1 MKKIL
6 TIFLGGTI
14 CCSVKNIDGEK
25 VRDIDTEN
33 AKSVLINNFLKENP
47 TYSNLGEKLF
57 HVSDLG
63 MNILSENMN
72 VEHLVSLVNHIK
84 SFDLKEF
91 SGIIILHGTD
101 TLAFTA
107 SFLWEVICNI
117 NIPVILVS
125 GNRPPMDKLSNA
137 NANFRNAVKLIEKGI
152 SPNVYVTYRNVD
164 GKDRLYLGCDI
175 MQCENFSE
183 DFRSAKEEYILDEKS
198 IENILETSK
207 TFEKNKREISLEK
220 IKLRDKKV
228 LAIKPYTGLDYSV
241 YNLDDISAVVH
252 GTYHSET
259 VCTVGYEYSVI
270 EFAKKLKD
278 KNIPLFLAPCSGG
291 EERYASTDDAIK
303 TKNIIP
309 LNRTFES
316 AYAKCLLATLLGL
329 EGKKLT
335 EFILQK

>member
-6 TIFLGGTI
+6 TVFLGGTI

-25 VRDIDTEN
+25 VRDIDMDN
-33 AKSVLINNFLKENP
+33 AKSVIINNFTKENP
-47 TYSNLGEKLF
+47 TYGNLGEELF

-63 MNILSENMN
+63 MSILSENMN

-84 SFDLKEF
+84 SFELKEF

-107 SFLWEVICNI
+107 SFLWEVLCNI

-125 GNRPPMDKLSNA
+125 GNRPPMDELSNA
-137 NANFRNAVKLIEKGI
+137 NANFKNAVELISKGI
-152 SPNVYVTYRNVD
+152 APNVYVTYRNSD

-175 MQCENFSE
+175 LQCENFSE

-207 TFEKNKREISLEK
+207 TFEKNKREIPFEK

-241 YNLDDISAVVH
+241 YNLDNISAVVH

-278 KNIPLFLAPCSGG
+278 KNIPLFLAPCSGR
-291 EERYASTDDAIK
+291 EERYSSTDTAVKAD
-303 TKNIIP
+303 NIIP
-309 LNRTFES
+309 IFSTFES
-316 AYAKCLLATLLGL
+316 AYAKCLLATLLGIC
-329 EGKKLT
+329 GDDIIQFVT
-335 EFILQK
+335 EK